1 MTKTEKKREGEEGGP
16 QKDRG
21 KQGGRERGRGNKA
34 GDREEGRATVS
45 FNEDL
50 GDEIINSWAYLS

>member
-21 KQGGRERGRGNKA
+21 KQGRGNKA
-34 GDREEGRATVS
+34 GDRKEGRATVG